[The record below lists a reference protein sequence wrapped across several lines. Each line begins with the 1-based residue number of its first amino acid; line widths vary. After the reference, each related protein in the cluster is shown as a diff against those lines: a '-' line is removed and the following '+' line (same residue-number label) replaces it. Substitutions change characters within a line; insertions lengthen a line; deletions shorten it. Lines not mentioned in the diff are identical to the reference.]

1 MLEDEESESDEG
13 EFSDAVGPD
22 PSAVVNGEGD
32 TAGDTVDIVD
42 MPVPATE
49 VDKATKSLIAKMREN
64 AYEARRK
71 KIELQELNLTKLWP
85 FVTSQMSSASLAKVR
100 EFSGYED
107 AKASRDVIKL
117 WRFIRRSH
125 LTHVYGQSDNLR
137 AVNINDQLI
146 RFGNLRQGQHET
158 LSDFKTRYD
167 NQVKANQGVGVVN
180 TDESLVAIDFLSKL
194 DPKRFTS
201 LLTVLRNNA
210 AINIDTYPKTLA
222 GAYRAAS
229 TWTSEGL
236 ILATRET
243 HSAFVTD
250 KTKEKTK
257 ASKGKPP
264 KGGPDEKEK
273 SSSSTKSDIECYIC
287 GKIGHYCSNCPDR
300 KQRDMALVAH
310 EDSGYSDEDSEED
323 GKEVAFVTS
332 ETVLFAGHAL
342 MLDSQSSTSVVFD
355 QSLLNEGSIRR
366 AEKGII
372 LNGVDK
378 SSPGIHV
385 DLVGELCDIGTVYY
399 CPTASANIL
408 SFAAMTDSGADI
420 RYTAKH
426 DRFTMKP
433 KGSATVA
440 ENMRKYTKR
449 EVESAGAARELLARM
464 GYPSVE
470 NAIVM
475 IRGGDNMK
483 VTERDFR
490 VAHDIWGKDVT
501 SMRGKTK
508 KKSTAVADI
517 SIRAPVIQK
526 QQVLSVDIMFV
537 DSIPS
542 LVAVANA
549 P

>member
-1 MLEDEESESDEG
+1 
-13 EFSDAVGPD
+13 
-22 PSAVVNGEGD
+22 
-32 TAGDTVDIVD
+32 
-42 MPVPATE
+42 
-49 VDKATKSLIAKMREN
+49 
-64 AYEARRK
+64 
-71 KIELQELNLTKLWP
+71 
-85 FVTSQMSSASLAKVR
+85 
-100 EFSGYED
+100 
-107 AKASRDVIKL
+107 
-117 WRFIRRSH
+117 
-125 LTHVYGQSDNLR
+125 
-137 AVNINDQLI
+137 
-146 RFGNLRQGQHET
+146 
-158 LSDFKTRYD
+158 
-167 NQVKANQGVGVVN
+167 
-180 TDESLVAIDFLSKL
+180 
-194 DPKRFTS
+194 

-210 AINIDTYPKTLA
+210 ATNISSYPKTLA

-229 TWTSEGL
+229 TWTSDGL
-236 ILATRET
+236 IPATRES

-250 KTKEKTK
+250 KTKGKTK
-257 ASKGKPP
+257 ASKGKSP

-273 SSSSTKSDIECYIC
+273 PSSSTKSDIECYIC

-300 KQRDMALVAH
+300 KQRDTALVAH

-342 MLDSQSSTSVVFD
+342 MLDSQSSTSVVSD

-366 AEKGII
+366 AAKGIT

-385 DLVGELCDIGTVYY
+385 DLVGELRDIGTVYY

-433 KGSATVA
+433 KGSEMIYSFCRQDLPGCEGRFHICDTRCMIATTPTSHPRTELVMVATVA

-449 EVESAGAARELLARM
+449 EVEYAGAARELLARM

-475 IRGGDNMK
+475 IRGGDRDNMK
-483 VTERDFR
+483 VAERDFR

-517 SIRAPVIQK
+517 SISNSETAG
-526 QQVLSVDIMFV
+526 FV
-537 DSIPS
+537 Y
-542 LVAVANA
+542 
-549 P
+549 